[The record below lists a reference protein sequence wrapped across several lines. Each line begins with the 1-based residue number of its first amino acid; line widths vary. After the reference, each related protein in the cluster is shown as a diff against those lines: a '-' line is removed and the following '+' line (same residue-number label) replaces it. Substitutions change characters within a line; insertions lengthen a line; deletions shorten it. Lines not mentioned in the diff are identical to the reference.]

1 MSKKNFFGI
10 VLLILFSLGLGCSGA
25 LPSPTELHL
34 RELKKFHLSKKL
46 SEEKGI
52 VELMSKIKNL
62 RLKDLKRGR
71 AIYIEKC
78 SSCHHL
84 YRPKEYSLTRWFEAV
99 REMEEEQEVEIT
111 EEEKSLLLGY
121 ILSVKLALRKRE
133 KERD

>member
-1 MSKKNFFGI
+1 MFKKNFFGI
-10 VLLILFSLGLGCSGA
+10 VLLMLFSLGLGCSGA

-34 RELKKFHLSKKL
+34 RGLKKFHFSKKL
-46 SEEKGI
+46 SEEKGR
-52 VELMSKIKNL
+52 VKLMSKIKNL
-62 RLKDLKRGR
+62 GLKDLKRGR

-111 EEEKSLLLGY
+111 DQEKSLLLGY
-121 ILSVKLALRKRE
+121 IFSVKLALREKKR
-133 KERD
+133 DD